1 MTFAVLNAIAF
12 ALYLAAS
19 VCNGATLFLRAS
31 AAPSLAPP
39 DRSGGRAARLGR
51 PLLLLGLLAQFGA
64 IGAWC
69 VQTHHT
75 PFASEYG
82 TLAVLAWSIA
92 LAYLLVDLRGRLP
105 AVGAIALLVACG
117 TLFLGS
123 LHARNGMA
131 NGAFLSSQMV
141 SLHVLTILASFAL
154 FALAFGC
161 AALYLFQ
168 NKLLKRRHVPE
179 SLRRLPSLAAL
190 DTLAYHSVAFA
201 LPALTL
207 GLALGIIYIYSGAV
221 TTPPAQWFSD
231 PHTLVSF
238 MAWGLYVAYLGAR
251 LGLGWRGVRLQ
262 YILLA
267 GLFLT
272 LALYTLP
279 TSTHHFTG

>member
-1 MTFAVLNAIAF
+1 MTFAVLNALAF
-12 ALYLAAS
+12 ALYLGAAI
-19 VCNGATLFLRAS
+19 CNGAALFLRAP
-31 AAPSLAPP
+31 AAPSLTPQ
-39 DRSGGRAARLGR
+39 DRSGGRVARLGR
-51 PLLLLGLLAQFGA
+51 PLLLLGVFAQFAA

-69 VQTHHT
+69 IQTHHT

-82 TLAVLAWSIA
+82 TLAVLSWSIA

-123 LHARNGMA
+123 LHAQSGLA

-161 AALYLFQ
+161 AALYLIQ
-168 NKLLKRRHVPE
+168 NKLLKQRHVPDG
-179 SLRRLPSLAAL
+179 LRRLPSLATL
-190 DTLAYHSVAFA
+190 DTLAYHSVAYA
-201 LPALTL
+201 LPSLTL

-221 TTPPAQWFSD
+221 TVPPARWFSD

-238 MAWGLYVAYLGAR
+238 AAWGLYVAYLGAR

-267 GLFLT
+267 GLLLT
-272 LALYTLP
+272 LAPYALP
-279 TSTHHFTG
+279 TSTHHFTR